1 MGCLEDLA
9 NLFDCNSFHASRD
22 NRKSYGTLRT
32 ARSFGGGRRRMYV
45 FFSFLLLLLLL
56 LLLLFILFFSY
67 LSYLSS
73 SSFTYVIT
81 NIFLGLLCFVSFL
94 QFLF

>member
-1 MGCLEDLA
+1 MGGGGTVGCLEDLA
-9 NLFDCNSFHASRD
+9 NPFDCNSFHASRD

-45 FFSFLLLLLLL
+45 FFSFLLLP
-56 LLLLFILFFSY
+56 LLLFILFF
-67 LSYLSS
+67 SYLSS

-81 NIFLGLLCFVSFL
+81 NIFLDLLCFVSFL

>member
-1 MGCLEDLA
+1 MGGGGRVGCLEDLA

-45 FFSFLLLLLLL
+45 FFLFFFFFFFSLYSFFLIFLPLLLLML
-56 LLLLFILFFSY
+56 
-67 LSYLSS
+67 
-73 SSFTYVIT
+73 
-81 NIFLGLLCFVSFL
+81 
-94 QFLF
+94 